1 MKTLSSVLRDRE
13 LDARVVV
20 HLLLIST
27 ILLAAA
33 PLAASYTARS
43 TAGQSAR
50 SVDGLGGSDHFSLD
64 GATVVTEQ
72 TGHLFVYGPNESVR
86 YHESRYERY
95 WDVDPTPP
103 GQATVL
109 VGVTEHTK
117 AENAC
122 AGEKCLR
129 NVVVRLNL
137 STGERTH
144 IFSRTYGNE
153 GSNEWHDVDR
163 INSTHIAVAGI
174 KHDRVF
180 FANTTT
186 DRITWQWNASEFYP
200 PSSGGKPGDWTHI
213 NDVEMLPDGRVMVSV
228 RNMDEV
234 VFIEPGEGVQESW
247 TLGEEGNHTIL
258 HGQHNP
264 DYIPA
269 SNGGPAVVVADSHNN
284 RVVEYQRRDG
294 EWIQTWAWQ
303 DARMQWTR
311 DADRLPNGHTLIV
324 DTNGDRVLEVN
335 ERGEVVWSVPATK
348 PYDAERLGTGDEST
362 GGPSMAKL
370 RPGHGQASGGPPDM
384 SASLLGAA
392 WGAVSSAVP
401 PFLFNSLLFA
411 LPTWMAPQQVLLVG
425 VIAVAALA
433 LAVAE
438 AYWRLRGPDTE
449 ADADTDPEA
458 AT

>member
-1 MKTLSSVLRDRE
+1 MKTLGSVLRDGE
-13 LDARVVV
+13 LDARVIV
-20 HLLLIST
+20 HFLLIST
-27 ILLAAA
+27 IVLAAV
-33 PLAASYTARS
+33 PLAASYTAQSAGR
-43 TAGQSAR
+43 TAGSEAG
-50 SVDGLGGSDHFSLD
+50 SGGSDRLSLD

-72 TGHLFVYGPNESVR
+72 TGHLVVYGPNESVR

-103 GQATVL
+103 GEATVL

-117 AENAC
+117 TENAC
-122 AGEKCLR
+122 DGEKCLR
-129 NVVVRLNL
+129 NAIVRLNL
-137 STGERTH
+137 STGEHTTV
-144 IFSRTYGNE
+144 FSRTYGTE

-163 INSTHIAVAGI
+163 INDTHLVVAGI

-213 NDVEMLPDGRVMVSV
+213 NDVEVLRDGRVMVSV

-234 VFIEPGEGVQESW
+234 VFLEPGQGVQESW
-247 TLGEEGNHTIL
+247 TLGEEGNHTVL

-269 SNGGPAVVVADSHNN
+269 SNGGPAVIVADSHNN

-294 EWIQTWAWQ
+294 EWVQTWAWQ

-335 ERGEVVWSVPATK
+335 ENGSVVWSVPATK
-348 PYDAERLGTGDEST
+348 PYDAERLGTGDESA
-362 GGPSMAKL
+362 GGPSMAKI
-370 RPGHGQASGGPPDM
+370 RPGHGQASGGPPDAAG
-384 SASLLGAA
+384 SASVLGAA
-392 WGAVSSAVP
+392 WGAVSSVVP

-411 LPTWMAPQQVLLVG
+411 LPTWMSPQQVLLLA
-425 VIAVAALA
+425 VIVAAAFTLV
-433 LAVAE
+433 VAE
-438 AYWRLRGPDTE
+438 AYWRVSGP
-449 ADADTDPEA
+449 ASDAEA